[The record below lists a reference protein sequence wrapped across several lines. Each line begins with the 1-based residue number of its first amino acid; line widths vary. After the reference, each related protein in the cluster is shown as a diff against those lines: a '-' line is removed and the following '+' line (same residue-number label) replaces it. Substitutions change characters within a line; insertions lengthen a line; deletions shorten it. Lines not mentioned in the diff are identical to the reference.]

1 MNGFSKFKPIL
12 DLITTIIVLV
22 IGALLYIQNQGNEKY
37 YPALSGKNL
46 SDQII
51 EIKIETNKI
60 KQDLKIELSEIRKE
74 NALSSFP
81 LPLPSFWWQ
90 NFSCQPTCSFAKII
104 NNMSNEIP
112 PPHVI
117 DFLEKEKK
125 KEKENRLYI
134 EIFEEEFHQNNGM
147 GVDEEETFIRI
158 EI

>member
-46 SDQII
+46 SAQII

-74 NALSSFP
+74 NKEILVKLSAIE
-81 LPLPSFWWQ
+81 
-90 NFSCQPTCSFAKII
+90 AK
-104 NNMSNEIP
+104 MP
-112 PPHVI
+112 
-117 DFLEKEKK
+117 
-125 KEKENRLYI
+125 
-134 EIFEEEFHQNNGM
+134 
-147 GVDEEETFIRI
+147 
-158 EI
+158 

>member
-1 MNGFSKFKPIL
+1 MNGFSKFKPVL

-74 NALSSFP
+74 NKEILVKLSAIE
-81 LPLPSFWWQ
+81 
-90 NFSCQPTCSFAKII
+90 AK
-104 NNMSNEIP
+104 MP
-112 PPHVI
+112 
-117 DFLEKEKK
+117 
-125 KEKENRLYI
+125 
-134 EIFEEEFHQNNGM
+134 
-147 GVDEEETFIRI
+147 
-158 EI
+158 